1 MVVQFG
7 SAGAATLSS
16 KPITFTAKAGL
27 PVKLEPETMPATP
40 TVSNTQR
47 TNSRTLVK
55 TLKLQLKDKFDN
67 LTGENLKGKVVVKV
81 TTPSEGID
89 EIPALTGN
97 VYSLEVPLVKGVA
110 TVQNL
115 LIQENT
121 AGKDGQEYLLNF
133 HTQIPPNSSPHPIPV
148 FTLAFLFYND
158 VRKQQQMAQL
168 TKERDHLFETI
179 RTYRLLFE
187 TTRQLINEMQVSVH
201 EASLQEQKLRG
212 ELRKQ
217 NIPASSLASPSAVTT
232 LIDEMSKKRD
242 QIAITPRR
250 QCLLHP
256 GPRGDSGILGK
267 VCSVYFSMSS
277 HYALV

>member
-1 MVVQFG
+1 MSGGYCMVVQFG

-47 TNSRTLVK
+47 TNSRTPVK

-121 AGKDGQEYLLNF
+121 AGKDGQEYLRNF

-148 FTLAFLFYND
+148 FTLAFLFYNG
-158 VRKQQQMAQL
+158 KYPL
-168 TKERDHLFETI
+168 
-179 RTYRLLFE
+179 
-187 TTRQLINEMQVSVH
+187 VSC
-201 EASLQEQKLRG
+201 SG
-212 ELRKQ
+212 
-217 NIPASSLASPSAVTT
+217 
-232 LIDEMSKKRD
+232 DF
-242 QIAITPRR
+242 
-250 QCLLHP
+250 LLH
-256 GPRGDSGILGK
+256 D
-267 VCSVYFSMSS
+267 
-277 HYALV
+277 